1 MSGVVP
7 QLVIVAILILIN
19 AILAGTELALVSLRP
34 SQLDRIEER
43 GKTGALLA
51 SLARDPNRFLATIQ
65 IGITL
70 SGALASATAAVTLAE
85 PIEDALPFAGNAAG
99 PISVVIV
106 TLILTYLTL
115 VFGELA
121 PKRIAMQRAEGWAMK
136 VIRPLNAMS
145 VLTRP
150 VVWLLSHSTN
160 IVVRLLGGDPNLSR
174 EEVTD
179 EELRSMIDAQVTF
192 TEEHRDI
199 LQSAF
204 EIANRTLREIVQPRG
219 EVVVLDADHSVDE
232 ALDELVASGHS
243 RAPVAPGADLDKFVG
258 IVHLR
263 DLVDRSAE
271 PVANR
276 TRDLMAFPET
286 VIVIDAITA
295 LQEAHQQMAVVI
307 NEHGGS
313 EGIVT
318 LEDLIEELVGDIRD
332 EADPDISELIA
343 HANGEYEFTGRF
355 PIHELDDFEIDLPT
369 GDYSTIAGLVLSEL
383 GRIPEGPGDVIT
395 VNNWR
400 IEVLAV
406 SGRTVDRVLVTKID
420 DDEDEP
426 TAPHSVTEEL

>member
-34 SQLDRIEER
+34 SQLDRIEGR

-85 PIEDALPFAGNAAG
+85 PIEDALPFGNAAG
-99 PISVVIV
+99 PISIVIV
-106 TLILTYLTL
+106 TLILTFLTL

-136 VIRPLNAMS
+136 VIRPLNALS
-145 VLTRP
+145 ILTRP

-420 DDEDEP
+420 DDQDEP
-426 TAPHSVTEEL
+426 TAPHSIAEEL

>member
-34 SQLDRIEER
+34 SQLDRIEGR

-85 PIEDALPFAGNAAG
+85 PIEDALPFGNAAG
-99 PISVVIV
+99 PISIVIV

-136 VIRPLNAMS
+136 VIRPLNALS
-145 VLTRP
+145 ILTRP

-420 DDEDEP
+420 DDQDEP
-426 TAPHSVTEEL
+426 TAPHSIAEEL